1 MSTVLWLDSLPPLGG
16 TPFSGIFPSQHSP
29 DLDFPQ
35 SPPPPAP
42 PQNIHIWLSDV
53 HSWHFSWNFLV
64 KMWINYSGRGTCRN
78 CYYHK
83 RTNASWIFYT
93 KKRMG
98 RPWVSMNRES
108 FSFKELK
115 VLHGV
120 LIITV
125 HMVSF
130 PPSLYT
136 GYAQKCSMPTEVWVM
151 LRLKKKTKPQN
162 LITRNRFLYY
172 RHSL

>member
-16 TPFSGIFPSQHSP
+16 TPFSGIFSSQHSP

-115 VLHGV
+115 VLRRSDNYSSHG
-120 LIITV
+120 LFSSKSV
-125 HMVSF
+125 HRICTKVF
-130 PPSLYT
+130 DAHRGL
-136 GYAQKCSMPTEVWVM
+136 GHAEI
-151 LRLKKKTKPQN
+151 KKKNKTPKLN
-162 LITRNRFLYY
+162 NKE
-172 RHSL
+172 